1 MRADIPYVQQKFR
14 EFNVTMFDGRLPEP
28 PISITNAKTYLG
40 VCAFRKHRKWHGRLE
55 YSDFRIRISRRFDLS
70 RDEIDDTI
78 IHEMIH
84 YYIGLNSPADMPG
97 HSALFRRM
105 MADINTRYGRH
116 ISVADMPGHSALF
129 RRMMADINTR
139 YGRHI
144 SVSHRL
150 SAEQQEQAT
159 DHRPKKH
166 IVAKVVLKDGRTGI
180 KVIPCMERHI
190 RRYRR
195 GMMASGKVSSI
206 EFFQTTDPFFNRFPS
221 SSAFTVYF
229 PDPATLSAHLPNNKP
244 ED

>member
-1 MRADIPYVQQKFR
+1 
-14 EFNVTMFDGRLPEP
+14 MFDGKLPEP

-55 YSDFRIRISRRFDLS
+55 YSDFKIRISRRFDLS

-84 YYIGLNSPADMPG
+84 YYIGLFSPADMPG
-97 HSALFRRM
+97 HSAMFRRM
-105 MADINTRYGRH
+105 MADIN
-116 ISVADMPGHSALF
+116 A
-129 RRMMADINTR
+129 R

-150 SAEQQEQAT
+150 TPEQQEQAT

-190 RRYRR
+190 SRYRR

-206 EFFQTTDPFFNRFPS
+206 EFYQTTDPFYNRFPS
-221 SSAFTVYF
+221 SSAFTIYF
-229 PDPATLSAHLPNNKP
+229 LDPAVISAHLSDKS

>member
-14 EFNVTMFDGRLPEP
+14 EFNRLMFDGRLPEP
-28 PISITNAKTYLG
+28 PVSITNAKTYLG

-55 YSDFRIRISRRFDLS
+55 YSDFKIRISRRFDLPQ
-70 RDEIDDTI
+70 DEIDDTI

-84 YYIGLNSPADMPG
+84 YYIGLFSP
-97 HSALFRRM
+97 
-105 MADINTRYGRH
+105 
-116 ISVADMPGHSALF
+116 VDMPGHSALF

-150 SAEQQEQAT
+150 TPDQQEQAI
-159 DHRPKKH
+159 DNRPQRH
-166 IVAKVVLKDGRTGI
+166 IVARVVLKDGRTGI

>member
-1 MRADIPYVQQKFR
+1 VIPTVEYVQQRFR
-14 EFNVTMFDGRLPEP
+14 EFNVMMFDGRLPEP
-28 PISITNAKTYLG
+28 LISISNAKTYFG
-40 VCAFRKHRKWHGRLE
+40 VCAFRKHRKWHGKLE
-55 YSDFRIRISRRFDLS
+55 YSDFKLRISRRFDMS
-70 RDEIDDTI
+70 QDEIDDTI

-84 YYIGLNSPADMPG
+84 YYIGLFSPAHMPG
-97 HSALFRRM
+97 HS
-105 MADINTRYGRH
+105 
-116 ISVADMPGHSALF
+116 PLF

-150 SAEQQEQAT
+150 TPDQQEQAI
-159 DHRPKKH
+159 DNRPKKH

-229 PDPATLSAHLPNNKP
+229 PDPDVLAQHL
-244 ED
+244 

>member
-40 VCAFRKHRKWHGRLE
+40 VCAFRKHRKWNGRLE
-55 YSDFRIRISRRFDLS
+55 YSDFKIRISRRFDLS

-84 YYIGLNSPADMPG
+84 YYIGLFSP
-97 HSALFRRM
+97 
-105 MADINTRYGRH
+105 
-116 ISVADMPGHSALF
+116 VDMPGHSALF

-150 SAEQQEQAT
+150 TPDQQEQAI
-159 DHRPKKH
+159 DNRPKRH
-166 IVAKVVLKDGRTGI
+166 IVARVVLKDGRTGI

>member
-28 PISITNAKTYLG
+28 PVSITNAKTYLG
-40 VCAFRKHRKWHGRLE
+40 VCAYRKHRKWNGRLE
-55 YSDFRIRISRRFDLS
+55 YSDFKIRISRRFDLS

-84 YYIGLNSPADMPG
+84 YYIGLFSP
-97 HSALFRRM
+97 
-105 MADINTRYGRH
+105 
-116 ISVADMPGHSALF
+116 ADMPGHSALF

-150 SAEQQEQAT
+150 TPDQQEQAI
-159 DHRPKKH
+159 DNRPKRH

-229 PDPATLSAHLPNNKP
+229 PDPDVLAQHL
-244 ED
+244 

>member
-14 EFNVTMFDGRLPEP
+14 EFNRQMFDGRLPEP
-28 PISITNAKTYLG
+28 PVSITNAKTYLG
-40 VCAFRKHRKWHGRLE
+40 VCAYRKHRKWNGRLE

-84 YYIGLNSPADMPG
+84 YYIGLFSP
-97 HSALFRRM
+97 
-105 MADINTRYGRH
+105 
-116 ISVADMPGHSALF
+116 ADMPGHSALF

-150 SAEQQEQAT
+150 TPDQQEQAI
-159 DHRPKKH
+159 DNRPKRH

-180 KVIPCMERHI
+180 KVIPCMERLI
-190 RRYRR
+190 RRYHR

-229 PDPATLSAHLPNNKP
+229 PDPDVLAQHLPDSSR
-244 ED
+244 E

>member
-1 MRADIPYVQQKFR
+1 MIPTIEYVQQKFR

-55 YSDFRIRISRRFDLS
+55 YSDFKIRISWRFDLPQ
-70 RDEIDDTI
+70 DEIDDTI

-84 YYIGLNSPADMPG
+84 YYIGLFSPADMPG
-97 HSALFRRM
+97 HSVLFRSM
-105 MADINTRYGRH
+105 MADINER
-116 ISVADMPGHSALF
+116 F
-129 RRMMADINTR
+129 
-139 YGRHI
+139 GRHI

-159 DHRPKKH
+159 DNRPKKH

-229 PDPATLSAHLPNNKP
+229 LEPDVIDSHLQDTISNPFL
-244 ED
+244 

>member
-1 MRADIPYVQQKFR
+1 MPCSINLMRADIPYVQQKFR
-14 EFNVTMFDGRLPEP
+14 EFNRQMFDGRLPEP
-28 PISITNAKTYLG
+28 PVSITNAKTYLG
-40 VCAFRKHRKWHGRLE
+40 VCAYRKHRTWNGRLE
-55 YSDFRIRISRRFDLS
+55 YSDFKIRISRRFDLS

-84 YYIGLNSPADMPG
+84 YYIGLFSPADMPG
-97 HSALFRRM
+97 HSVLFRRM
-105 MADINTRYGRH
+105 MADINERFGR
-116 ISVADMPGHSALF
+116 
-129 RRMMADINTR
+129 N
-139 YGRHI
+139 I

-150 SAEQQEQAT
+150 STEQQEQAI
-159 DHRPKKH
+159 DNRPKRH

-190 RRYRR
+190 RRYHR

-229 PDPATLSAHLPNNKP
+229 PDPDVLAQHLPDSSR
-244 ED
+244 E

>member
-1 MRADIPYVQQKFR
+1 MIPTIEYVQQRFR

-40 VCAFRKHRKWHGRLE
+40 VCAFCKHRKWHGRLE
-55 YSDFRIRISRRFDLS
+55 YSDFKIRISRRFDLPQS
-70 RDEIDDTI
+70 EIDDTI

-84 YYIGLNSPADMPG
+84 YYIGLFSPTDMPG

-105 MADINTRYGRH
+105 MADIN
-116 ISVADMPGHSALF
+116 A
-129 RRMMADINTR
+129 R

-150 SAEQQEQAT
+150 TPDQQEQAI
-159 DHRPKKH
+159 DNRPKKH
-166 IVAKVVLKDGRTGI
+166 IVARVVLKDGRTGI
-180 KVIPCMERHI
+180 KVIPCMEHHI

-229 PDPATLSAHLPNNKP
+229 PDPDVLAQHLPDSSR
-244 ED
+244 E

>member
-55 YSDFRIRISRRFDLS
+55 YSDFRIRISRRFDLPQ
-70 RDEIDDTI
+70 DEIDDTI

-84 YYIGLNSPADMPG
+84 YYIGLFSPADMPG
-97 HSALFRRM
+97 HSTLFRRM
-105 MADINTRYGRH
+105 MADINER
-116 ISVADMPGHSALF
+116 F
-129 RRMMADINTR
+129 
-139 YGRHI
+139 GRHI

-150 SAEQQEQAT
+150 TPDQQEQAI
-159 DHRPKKH
+159 DNRPKRH

-190 RRYRR
+190 RRYHRA
-195 GMMASGKVSSI
+195 MMASGKVSSI
-206 EFFQTTDPFFNRFPS
+206 EFFQTTDPFFNSFPS

-229 PDPATLSAHLPNNKP
+229 PDPDVLAQHL
-244 ED
+244 

>member
-14 EFNVTMFDGRLPEP
+14 EFNRQMFDGKLPEP
-28 PISITNAKTYLG
+28 PVSITNAKTYLG
-40 VCAFRKHRKWHGRLE
+40 VCAFRKHRKWNGRLE
-55 YSDFRIRISRRFDLS
+55 YSEFKIRISRRFDLPQ
-70 RDEIDDTI
+70 DEIDDTI

-84 YYIGLNSPADMPG
+84 YYIGLFSPADMPG
-97 HSALFRRM
+97 HSTLFHSM
-105 MADINTRYGRH
+105 MADINAR
-116 ISVADMPGHSALF
+116 F
-129 RRMMADINTR
+129 
-139 YGRHI
+139 GRHI

-150 SAEQQEQAT
+150 SAEQQEQAI
-159 DHRPKKH
+159 DNRPKRH
-166 IVAKVVLKDGRTGI
+166 IVARVVLKDGRTGI

-229 PDPATLSAHLPNNKP
+229 PDPDVLAQHL
-244 ED
+244 

>member
-1 MRADIPYVQQKFR
+1 MIPTIEYVQQKFT

-55 YSDFRIRISRRFDLS
+55 YSDFKIRISRRFDLS

-78 IHEMIH
+78 IHEMLH
-84 YYIGLNSPADMPG
+84 YYIGLFSP
-97 HSALFRRM
+97 
-105 MADINTRYGRH
+105 
-116 ISVADMPGHSALF
+116 ADMPGHSALF

-150 SAEQQEQAT
+150 SAEQQEQAI
-159 DHRPKKH
+159 DNRPKRH

-221 SSAFTVYF
+221 SSAYTVYF
-229 PDPATLSAHLPNNKP
+229 PDPATLSAHLSNNKS

>member
-1 MRADIPYVQQKFR
+1 
-14 EFNVTMFDGRLPEP
+14 MFDGRLPEP

-55 YSDFRIRISRRFDLS
+55 YSDFKIRISRRFDLS

-78 IHEMIH
+78 IHEMLH
-84 YYIGLNSPADMPG
+84 YYIGLFSP
-97 HSALFRRM
+97 
-105 MADINTRYGRH
+105 
-116 ISVADMPGHSALF
+116 ADMPGHSALF

-150 SAEQQEQAT
+150 SAEQQEQAI
-159 DHRPKKH
+159 DNRPKRH

-221 SSAFTVYF
+221 SSAYTVYF
-229 PDPATLSAHLPNNKP
+229 PDPATLSAHLSNNKS

>member
-1 MRADIPYVQQKFR
+1 
-14 EFNVTMFDGRLPEP
+14 MFDGRLPEP

-40 VCAFRKHRKWHGRLE
+40 VCAFHKHRKWHGRLE
-55 YSDFRIRISRRFDLS
+55 YSDFKIRISRRFDLPQN
-70 RDEIDDTI
+70 EIDDTI

-84 YYIGLNSPADMPG
+84 YYIGLFSP
-97 HSALFRRM
+97 
-105 MADINTRYGRH
+105 
-116 ISVADMPGHSALF
+116 ADMPGHSALF

-150 SAEQQEQAT
+150 TQEQQEQAT
-159 DHRPKKH
+159 DNRPKKH

-229 PDPATLSAHLPNNKP
+229 PDPDVLAQHLPDSSR
-244 ED
+244 E

>member
-1 MRADIPYVQQKFR
+1 
-14 EFNVTMFDGRLPEP
+14 MFDGRLPEP

-55 YSDFRIRISRRFDLS
+55 YSDFKIRISRRFDLPQN
-70 RDEIDDTI
+70 EIDDTI

-84 YYIGLNSPADMPG
+84 YYIGLFSPSDMPG

-105 MADINTRYGRH
+105 MADIN
-116 ISVADMPGHSALF
+116 A
-129 RRMMADINTR
+129 R

-150 SAEQQEQAT
+150 TPDQQEQAI
-159 DHRPKKH
+159 DNRPKKH
-166 IVAKVVLKDGRTGI
+166 IVARVVLKDGRTGI
-180 KVIPCMERHI
+180 KVIPCMEHHI

-206 EFFQTTDPFFNRFPS
+206 EFFQTTDSFFNRFPS

-229 PDPATLSAHLPNNKP
+229 PDPDVLAQHLPDSSR
-244 ED
+244 E

>member
-14 EFNVTMFDGRLPEP
+14 EFNRQMFDGRLPEP
-28 PISITNAKTYLG
+28 SVSITNAKTYMG
-40 VCAFRKHRKWHGRLE
+40 VCAYRKHRKWNGRLE

-84 YYIGLNSPADMPG
+84 YWIGLNSPADMPG
-97 HSALFRRM
+97 HS
-105 MADINTRYGRH
+105 
-116 ISVADMPGHSALF
+116 VLF

-144 SVSHRL
+144 SVSHKL
-150 SAEQQEQAT
+150 TPDQQEQAI
-159 DHRPKKH
+159 DNRPKRH

-229 PDPATLSAHLPNNKP
+229 PDPATLSAHLSNNKS

>member
-14 EFNVTMFDGRLPEP
+14 EFNRQMFDGRLPEP
-28 PISITNAKTYLG
+28 PVSITNAKTYLG
-40 VCAFRKHRKWHGRLE
+40 VCAYRKHRKWNGRLE
-55 YSDFRIRISRRFDLS
+55 YSDFKIRISRRFDLS

-84 YYIGLNSPADMPG
+84 YYIGLFSP
-97 HSALFRRM
+97 
-105 MADINTRYGRH
+105 
-116 ISVADMPGHSALF
+116 ADMPGHSALF

-150 SAEQQEQAT
+150 TPDQQEQAT
-159 DHRPKKH
+159 DNRPKRH

-190 RRYRR
+190 RRYHR

-229 PDPATLSAHLPNNKP
+229 PDPDVLAQHL
-244 ED
+244 

>member
-1 MRADIPYVQQKFR
+1 MPCSINLMRADIPYVQQKFR
-14 EFNVTMFDGRLPEP
+14 EFNRQMFDGRLPEP
-28 PISITNAKTYLG
+28 PVSITNAKTYLG
-40 VCAFRKHRKWHGRLE
+40 VCAYRKHRKWNGRLE
-55 YSDFRIRISRRFDLS
+55 YSDFKIRISRRFDLS

-84 YYIGLNSPADMPG
+84 YWIGLFSPADMPG
-97 HSALFRRM
+97 HSPLFRKM
-105 MADINTRYGRH
+105 MADINER
-116 ISVADMPGHSALF
+116 F
-129 RRMMADINTR
+129 
-139 YGRHI
+139 GRHI

-150 SAEQQEQAT
+150 SKEQQEQAI
-159 DHRPKKH
+159 DNRPKRH
-166 IVAKVVLKDGRTGI
+166 IVARVVLKDGRTGI

-229 PDPATLSAHLPNNKP
+229 PDPDVLAKHL
-244 ED
+244 

>member
-1 MRADIPYVQQKFR
+1 MSPKRAKENRPQWHLFKMKADLEYVQEKFR
-14 EFNVTMFDGRLPEP
+14 EFNVRMFDGRLPEP
-28 PISITNAKTYLG
+28 PISITNAKTYFG
-40 VCAFRKHRKWHGRLE
+40 VCAFRKHRKWNGRLE
-55 YSDFRIRISRRFDLS
+55 YSDFKIRISRRFDLLQE
-70 RDEIDDTI
+70 EIDDTI

-84 YYIGLNSPADMPG
+84 YYIGLFSP
-97 HSALFRRM
+97 
-105 MADINTRYGRH
+105 
-116 ISVADMPGHSALF
+116 ADMPGHSALF

-150 SAEQQEQAT
+150 TPDQQEQAI
-159 DHRPKKH
+159 DNRPKRH

-206 EFFQTTDPFFNRFPS
+206 EFFETTDPFFNRFSS

-229 PDPATLSAHLPNNKP
+229 PDPDVLAQHL
-244 ED
+244 

>member
-1 MRADIPYVQQKFR
+1 
-14 EFNVTMFDGRLPEP
+14 MFDGRLPEP
-28 PISITNAKTYLG
+28 PVSITNAKTYLG
-40 VCAFRKHRKWHGRLE
+40 VCAYRKHRKWNGRLE
-55 YSDFRIRISRRFDLS
+55 YSDFKIRISRRFDLS

-84 YYIGLNSPADMPG
+84 YYIGLFSPADMPG
-97 HSALFRRM
+97 HS
-105 MADINTRYGRH
+105 
-116 ISVADMPGHSALF
+116 PLF

-150 SAEQQEQAT
+150 STEQQEQAI
-159 DHRPKKH
+159 DNRPKRY
-166 IVAKVVLKDGRTGI
+166 IVARVVLKDGRTGI

-206 EFFQTTDPFFNRFPS
+206 EFFQTTDPFYNRFPS

-229 PDPATLSAHLPNNKP
+229 PDPDVLAKHL
-244 ED
+244 

>member
-14 EFNVTMFDGRLPEP
+14 EFNRLMFDGRLPEP
-28 PISITNAKTYLG
+28 PVSITNAKTYLG

-55 YSDFRIRISRRFDLS
+55 YSDFKIRISRRFDLPQ
-70 RDEIDDTI
+70 DEIDDTI

-84 YYIGLNSPADMPG
+84 YYIGLFSP
-97 HSALFRRM
+97 
-105 MADINTRYGRH
+105 
-116 ISVADMPGHSALF
+116 VDMPGHSALF

-150 SAEQQEQAT
+150 TPDQQEQAI
-159 DHRPKKH
+159 DNRPQRH
-166 IVAKVVLKDGRTGI
+166 IVARVVLKDGRTGI

-190 RRYRR
+190 RRYHR

>member
-14 EFNVTMFDGRLPEP
+14 EFNRQMFDGRLPEP
-28 PISITNAKTYLG
+28 PVSITNAKTYLG
-40 VCAFRKHRKWHGRLE
+40 VCAYRKHRKWNGRLE
-55 YSDFRIRISRRFDLS
+55 YSDFKIRISRRFDLS

-84 YYIGLNSPADMPG
+84 YYIGLFSP
-97 HSALFRRM
+97 
-105 MADINTRYGRH
+105 
-116 ISVADMPGHSALF
+116 ADMPGHSALF

-150 SAEQQEQAT
+150 TPDQQEQAI
-159 DHRPKKH
+159 DNRPKRH

-190 RRYRR
+190 RRYHR

-229 PDPATLSAHLPNNKP
+229 PDPATLSAHLSNNKS

>member
-1 MRADIPYVQQKFR
+1 MRADILYVQQKFR
-14 EFNVTMFDGRLPEP
+14 EFNRLMFDGRLPEP
-28 PISITNAKTYLG
+28 PVSITNAKTYLG

-55 YSDFRIRISRRFDLS
+55 YSDFKIRISRRFDLPQ
-70 RDEIDDTI
+70 DEIDDTI

-84 YYIGLNSPADMPG
+84 YYIGLFSP
-97 HSALFRRM
+97 
-105 MADINTRYGRH
+105 
-116 ISVADMPGHSALF
+116 ADMPGHSALF

-150 SAEQQEQAT
+150 TPDQQEQAI
-159 DHRPKKH
+159 DNRPQRH
-166 IVAKVVLKDGRTGI
+166 IVARVVLKDGRTGI

-190 RRYRR
+190 RRYHR

>member
-1 MRADIPYVQQKFR
+1 MPCSINLMRADIPYVQQKFR
-14 EFNVTMFDGRLPEP
+14 EFNRQMFDGRLPEP
-28 PISITNAKTYLG
+28 PVSITNAKTYLG
-40 VCAFRKHRKWHGRLE
+40 VCAYRKHRKWNGRLE
-55 YSDFRIRISRRFDLS
+55 YSDFKIRISRRFDLS

-84 YYIGLNSPADMPG
+84 YYIGLFSP
-97 HSALFRRM
+97 
-105 MADINTRYGRH
+105 
-116 ISVADMPGHSALF
+116 ADMPGHSALF

-150 SAEQQEQAT
+150 TPDQQEQAT
-159 DHRPKKH
+159 DNRPKRH

-190 RRYRR
+190 RRYHR

-229 PDPATLSAHLPNNKP
+229 PDPDVLAQHL
-244 ED
+244 

>member
-14 EFNVTMFDGRLPEP
+14 EFNRQMFDGRLPEP
-28 PISITNAKTYLG
+28 PVSITNAKTYLG
-40 VCAFRKHRKWHGRLE
+40 VCAYRKHRKWNGRLE
-55 YSDFRIRISRRFDLS
+55 YSDFKIRISRRFDLS

-84 YYIGLNSPADMPG
+84 YYIGLFSPADMPG

-105 MADINTRYGRH
+105 MADIN
-116 ISVADMPGHSALF
+116 M
-129 RRMMADINTR
+129 R

-150 SAEQQEQAT
+150 TPDQQEQAI
-159 DHRPKKH
+159 DNRPKRH

-190 RRYRR
+190 RRYHR

-229 PDPATLSAHLPNNKP
+229 PDPDVLAQHL
-244 ED
+244 

>member
-1 MRADIPYVQQKFR
+1 MIPTIEYVQQKFR

-55 YSDFRIRISRRFDLS
+55 YSDFKIRISRRFDLPQ
-70 RDEIDDTI
+70 DEIDDTI

-84 YYIGLNSPADMPG
+84 YYIGLFSP
-97 HSALFRRM
+97 
-105 MADINTRYGRH
+105 
-116 ISVADMPGHSALF
+116 ADMPGHSALF

-150 SAEQQEQAT
+150 TQEQQEQAI
-159 DHRPKKH
+159 DNRPKKH
-166 IVAKVVLKDGRTGI
+166 VVASVVLKDGRTGI

-229 PDPATLSAHLPNNKP
+229 PDPDVLAQHLPDSSR
-244 ED
+244 E